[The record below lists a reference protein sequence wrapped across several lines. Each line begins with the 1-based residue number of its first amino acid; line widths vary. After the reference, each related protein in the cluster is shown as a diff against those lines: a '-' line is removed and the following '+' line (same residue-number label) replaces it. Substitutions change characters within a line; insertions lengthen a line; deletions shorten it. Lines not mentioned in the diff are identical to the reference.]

1 MNEIVIRGL
10 KIRAHVGVPDEEL
23 ASAQEIHFDL
33 TITPLVGFGEAGDDL
48 SRTVDYAAVVSSVEE
63 IVRARP
69 RRLIETLAYDVAS
82 VVIDHFAA
90 ASVTVEIRKFILP
103 QTDWV
108 AVRCSLSR
116 ASAAAD

>member
-1 MNEIVIRGL
+1 MNEIVIHGL
-10 KIRAHVGVPDEEL
+10 KVEAHIGVPDEEL

-33 TITPLVGFGEAGDDL
+33 TITPLIGFGDAGDDL
-48 SRTVDYAAVVSSVEE
+48 ARTVDYAAVVSSVEE

-69 RRLIETLAYDVAS
+69 RRLIETLAHEVATG
-82 VVIDHFAA
+82 VLERYAA

-108 AVRCSLSR
+108 AVRCSLDRVSE
-116 ASAAAD
+116 AAD